1 MAVHHPYCSQRSSCH
16 GTDCNCTVPCIPFE
30 GILNM
35 VGFFPLTESKDGELF
50 DFDAEVEP
58 ILDVLVARMHQ
69 TEQMCKYVEL
79 GSV

>member
-1 MAVHHPYCSQRSSCH
+1 
-16 GTDCNCTVPCIPFE
+16 
-30 GILNM
+30 M